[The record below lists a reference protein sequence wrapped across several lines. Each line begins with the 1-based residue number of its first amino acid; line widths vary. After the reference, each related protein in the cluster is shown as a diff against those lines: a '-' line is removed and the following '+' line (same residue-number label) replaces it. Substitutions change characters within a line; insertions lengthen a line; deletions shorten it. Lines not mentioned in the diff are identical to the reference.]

1 MRAIPEQKYLLVLL
15 GKLIILAWIA
25 LWFRGQSPYA
35 RFLKHDELR
44 REDFQDTFLVLLIV
58 IGWTLMIIAMMLP
71 TTLPLLTLFYRLTQ
85 RRSDR
90 LSLLLLLI
98 SGYLLIWML
107 FGVVAHLGDQV
118 LHKVVEQSAWL
129 ETHAWIV
136 GAGILIMAGAYQ
148 FTPLKYQCL
157 DKCRSPLSFITE
169 YWRGRDEQ
177 WHAFRLGV
185 YHGLFCVGCC
195 WSLML
200 LMFAVGAGN
209 LGWMFLL
216 GVVMAIEKN
225 MPWGRLIS
233 MPVGIIL
240 LGWGLT
246 ISLQELLAL

>member
-15 GKLIILAWIA
+15 GTLIILAWIA
-25 LWFRGQSPYA
+25 LWFWGQSPYA

-44 REDFQDTFLVLLIV
+44 REDFQDAFLVLLIV
-58 IGWTLMIIAMMLP
+58 IGWILMIIAMMLP

-107 FGVVAHLGDQV
+107 FGVTAHLGDQV
-118 LHKVVEQSAWL
+118 LHKAVEQSAWL
-129 ETHAWIV
+129 ETHAWIM

-157 DKCRSPLSFITE
+157 DKCRSPISFITE
-169 YWRGRDEQ
+169 YWRGRYER
-177 WHAFRLGV
+177 WHAFQLGV

-225 MPWGRLIS
+225 MPWGRQIS
-233 MPVGIIL
+233 MPVGIFL